1 MNFLKRALA
10 VSLAAVLCLSAAGC
24 SGADKS
30 WAVKDSSN
38 NSVPI
43 GCYVYSLYSAYSMA
57 DSKKPD
63 ASKDVLS
70 QKIENKDAKTWIRDK
85 ALTSTK
91 LLLFLD
97 QKMKSMKLTLTDADK
112 KMAQQMNSSA
122 WAQASSVMEKYG
134 VAQSSFETVYG
145 TAFMKEK
152 KIFDATY
159 GKSGT
164 KAVPDTE
171 LKDYY
176 LKNYSDFSFILCSL
190 YNTDASGNA
199 TSAMTDAQKKKA
211 ESVLNDYATQ
221 IKAGKLTMR
230 KAADSYKALM
240 KSSSDELH
248 TASANL
254 ATETNYPEAMRTT
267 LKGMKTGEVKTLEIG
282 SQGIYLLLSKGDS
295 AKAIETTLK
304 TEDARENL
312 LLNYKSNEFLPALEK
327 DASAAKGISVNDAA
341 LNSYDPK
348 MFVASASSAA
358 APAK

>member
-1 MNFLKRALA
+1 MNFLKKVLA
-10 VSLAAVLCLSAAGC
+10 ASLAAAMCLSAAGC
-24 SGADKS
+24 SSADKS
-30 WAVKDSSN
+30 WAVKDSST
-38 NSVPI
+38 SIPI
-43 GCYVYSLYSAYSMA
+43 GCYVYNLYSAYSMA
-57 DSKKPD
+57 DSKKAD
-63 ASKDVLS
+63 ATKDVLS

-97 QKMKSMKLTLTDADK
+97 QKMKAMKLTLTDSDK
-112 KMAQQMNSSA
+112 AMAQQMNSSA
-122 WAQASSVMEKYG
+122 WAQASSTMEKYG

-145 TAFMKEK
+145 TSFMKEK
-152 KIFDATY
+152 KIFDAIY

-164 KAVPDTE
+164 KAVPDSE

-176 LKNYSDFSFILCSL
+176 LKNYTDFSFILCSL
-190 YNTDASGNA
+190 YNTDSSGNA

-211 ESVLNDYATQ
+211 ESVLNNYAAQ

-240 KSSSDELH
+240 KSSTDELH

-267 LKGMKTGEVKTLEIG
+267 LKGMKTGEIKTLEI
-282 SQGIYLLLSKGDS
+282 SDQGIYLLLSKEDS
-295 AKAIETTLK
+295 EKAINTTLN
-304 TEDARENL
+304 TENSRENL
-312 LLNYKSNEFLPALEK
+312 LLTYKSDEFLPALEK
-327 DASAAKGISVNDAA
+327 EAAAAKDITVNDGA

-348 MFVASASSAA
+348 MFTPSASSSAA
-358 APAK
+358 SSK